1 MLGIWGAPPRCPS
14 GSAWRVGAPQPRFW
28 GVCAGCGEP
37 APAGQDGE
45 IAHPGPALPAQPIK
59 GVENSLLTRK
69 TARARLAF
77 PLLSPAPSP
86 ARPRAAPGPPRY
98 RPDPP
103 GTARPHPPRP
113 APGSSGRPAAGA
125 RGRGHPWGASRPP
138 PSPPQP
144 PGAGLRGPA
153 KGGFEASERAPPRP
167 PPRPPAASLAL
178 PVPLGRG
185 WEERALTALNPYK
198 LSGDE
203 NILI

>member
-14 GSAWRVGAPQPRFW
+14 GSARRVGAPQPRFW

-125 RGRGHPWGASRPP
+125 RGAGPGTPQGRLPAPPNPPSRPVPASEAPLKADLRRLNAPPPGRPRAPRQHPWCCPYPWVGVGRR
-138 PSPPQP
+138 
-144 PGAGLRGPA
+144 GL
-153 KGGFEASERAPPRP
+153 
-167 PPRPPAASLAL
+167 LL
-178 PVPLGRG
+178 L
-185 WEERALTALNPYK
+185 
-198 LSGDE
+198 
-203 NILI
+203 